1 MSSVESASMREA
13 VVKSDVEQTGS
24 LTSAKVEAR
33 NSLLEPRSINS
44 RDKKINHLR
53 ANHQSS
59 DMLQKLTRPQ

>member
-53 ANHQSS
+53 ANQ
-59 DMLQKLTRPQ
+59 